1 MNLLKIAYRNVSRQ
15 KRRSNLLALAI
26 AFGVMIIILV
36 NSLTAGLIENTEKN
50 FSTALGGHIYITGEI
65 LLESGKT
72 ASRIADT
79 QLLDAVLPQFE
90 DVIVDAQKRSMI
102 SGNMIFRSKTEMG
115 VLYGV
120 HWDQEQSLLDTL
132 TVTEG
137 SLERA
142 AEPGTVILP
151 GDIAEEL
158 GVVVNEEILMSFNTV
173 TGQANVGEFT
183 VIALTQDTSGL
194 GFSAAYADI
203 SYVNEIM
210 GLGPDEYQTYNL
222 VLTDVNL
229 IDPITE
235 QIKQAIAA
243 QGFAL
248 TPEEEEEAAGPG
260 GMGMMGSMF
269 GTQED
274 EEPWENTRFDI
285 GNLNDFMDM
294 VTQIVGILNGIA
306 LGMFMTMLMITMIG
320 LVNTFRMIMIER
332 TKEIGTMRA
341 VGMLQKGVNRL
352 FLLEGL
358 ILSLRGAFFGII
370 AAGVVGIGISL
381 IPFKDGSN
389 FAILLDGGH
398 ISVPVVP
405 MNILMITMII
415 VVITLLA
422 VWSPARKAAKLQ
434 PADAL
439 RA

>member
-79 QLLDAVLPQFE
+79 QLLDSVLPQFE
-90 DVIVDAQKRSMI
+90 EVIVDAQKRSMI

-151 GDIAEEL
+151 GDIAEKL

-229 IDPITE
+229 IDPVTE

-306 LGMFMTMLMITMIG
+306 LSMFMTMLMITMIG

-358 ILSLRGAFFGII
+358 ILSLRGAFFGIL

>member
-79 QLLDAVLPQFE
+79 QLLDSVLPQFE
-90 DVIVDAQKRSMI
+90 EVIVDAQKRSMI

-151 GDIAEEL
+151 GDIAEKL

-229 IDPITE
+229 IDPVTE

-248 TPEEEEEAAGPG
+248 TPEEEEEAAGG

-306 LGMFMTMLMITMIG
+306 LSMFMTMLM
-320 LVNTFRMIMIER
+320 
-332 TKEIGTMRA
+332 
-341 VGMLQKGVNRL
+341 
-352 FLLEGL
+352 
-358 ILSLRGAFFGII
+358 
-370 AAGVVGIGISL
+370 
-381 IPFKDGSN
+381 
-389 FAILLDGGH
+389 
-398 ISVPVVP
+398 
-405 MNILMITMII
+405 
-415 VVITLLA
+415 
-422 VWSPARKAAKLQ
+422 
-434 PADAL
+434 
-439 RA
+439 

>member
-1 MNLLKIAYRNVSRQ
+1 
-15 KRRSNLLALAI
+15 
-26 AFGVMIIILV
+26 
-36 NSLTAGLIENTEKN
+36 
-50 FSTALGGHIYITGEI
+50 
-65 LLESGKT
+65 
-72 ASRIADT
+72 
-79 QLLDAVLPQFE
+79 
-90 DVIVDAQKRSMI
+90 MI

-151 GDIAEEL
+151 GDIAEKL

-229 IDPITE
+229 IDPVTE

-306 LGMFMTMLMITMIG
+306 LSMFMTMLMITMIG

-358 ILSLRGAFFGII
+358 ILSLRGAFFGIL